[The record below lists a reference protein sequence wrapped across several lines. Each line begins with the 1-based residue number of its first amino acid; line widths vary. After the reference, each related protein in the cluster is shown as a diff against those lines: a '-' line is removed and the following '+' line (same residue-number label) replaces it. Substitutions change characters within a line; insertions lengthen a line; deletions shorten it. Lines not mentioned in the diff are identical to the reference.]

1 MRVCALIYLGR
12 LSAGRIVVSQF
23 YQSRD
28 SVVVSVL
35 SDGRTSVVQAFK
47 KLVLNAGASKNV
59 DLTQLSALLA
69 AHATTLELRTTKPT
83 PELVERIEPRKET
96 KTRWLEHALSR
107 LDQELAGVRQEYA
120 RWRGVRDKDEAHE
133 NLSNRREE
141 IFDLNQKLIANA
153 REPHFIYS
161 PGKWHP
167 SEWQR
172 TDRVRFHE
180 MKDQAKERASAIR
193 SRLDFS
199 YREEI
204 KRLERKRRE
213 LLAEIETERKQDRAT
228 EDRAVEVLNES
239 TAAAVLLT
247 VQSRPLLA
255 PGLKRDA
262 VRAATEEVV
271 KDARSLAAKLSER
284 LNVHVR
290 DAPDA
295 LTLSALFLPDVSALP
310 AESLLGEE
318 ARRALSLV
326 PRAALE
332 KDVAKV
338 VASQLTHHVELNLS
352 RFPQPDGK
360 RRLAYLGV
368 ALTSEQRPTQAPVYF
383 DLDEAGPRHVA
394 FVGGSGSGKS
404 VAASLILEGAALH
417 GVPALVFDPTRSW
430 TGFAQPCSGTML
442 DRFKPFGLKP
452 EWARGFDVRI
462 LDTRQLL
469 DGDADVDVQKGI
481 TVFTSAD
488 VTEEE
493 EASATASLLRSLFAQ
508 MNGWPES
515 KRLRL
520 LVVLEEAH
528 RYLRHKAVQ
537 PILEQFA
544 RQARVKGIGLLVV
557 SQVAVDLPPAIRN
570 NCATKIQLFTN
581 YTQDLTRA
589 GQVFGSDVQ
598 KIVPKL
604 RQAQG
609 ALHYPEYGTALV
621 AFRPPLH
628 SPSALSA
635 EAMQLYLA
643 RRDLEEILATLVAQ
657 TTTQSKVNEKP
668 TEAAAEPRSGQT
680 TRIWRDVAT
689 RVASKCKVAQLRQE
703 IADAGVA
710 PPSRRTLQRFLR
722 ESKKA
727 ANDTVTPRS
736 MTS

>member
-23 YQSRD
+23 YHPRD

-35 SDGRTSVVQAFK
+35 SDGRTTVVQAFK
-47 KLVLNAGASKNV
+47 KLVLNGGANKNV
-59 DLTQLSALLA
+59 DTTQLGAILA

-96 KTRWLEHALSR
+96 KTRWLEHSLAR
-107 LDQELAGVRQEYA
+107 LDQELTGVRQEYA

-133 NLSNRREE
+133 NLANRREE

-153 REPHFIYS
+153 REPHFVYA

-172 TDRVRFHE
+172 TDRVRLNE
-180 MKDQAKERASAIR
+180 LKDQAKERASAIR

-204 KRLERKRRE
+204 KRLDRKRRE
-213 LLAEIETERKQDRAT
+213 LLAEIEVERKRDRAT
-228 EDRAVEVLNES
+228 EDQAVEILNES

-247 VQSRPLLA
+247 VRSRPLLA

-262 VRAATEEVV
+262 VRAATDEVV
-271 KDARSLAAKLSER
+271 KDARSLAAKLTER
-284 LNVHVR
+284 LSVNVQ

-295 LTLSALFLPDVSALP
+295 VALSALFLPDVSALP
-310 AESLLGEE
+310 AGSLLGDE

-332 KDVAKV
+332 KEVAKV
-338 VASQLTHHVELNLS
+338 VASQQIYHVALDLS
-352 RFPQPDGK
+352 RFPQAGGK
-360 RRLAYLGV
+360 RRLAYLGL
-368 ALTSEQRPTQAPVYF
+368 ALTSQQRPTQVPVFF

-394 FVGGSGSGKS
+394 VAGGSGSGKS

-452 EWARGFDVRI
+452 DWARGFDVRV
-462 LDTRQLL
+462 LDTRRLL
-469 DGDADVDVQKGI
+469 SEGVDVDVQEGI

-493 EASATASLLRSLFAQ
+493 EATATATLLRSLFTQ
-508 MNGWPES
+508 MNGWSES

-528 RYLRHKAVQ
+528 RYLRHKTIQ
-537 PILEQFA
+537 PVLEQFA
-544 RQARVKGIGLLVV
+544 RQARVKGVGLLVV

-581 YTQDLTRA
+581 YAQDLTRA
-589 GQVFGSDVQ
+589 GQVFGSHVQ
-598 KIVPKL
+598 KIIPRL
-604 RQAQG
+604 TQARG
-609 ALHYPEYGTALV
+609 ALHYPEHGTALV

-628 SPSALSA
+628 SPAALS
-635 EAMQLYLA
+635 EETMQLYLA
-643 RRDLEEILATLVAQ
+643 RRDLEEIVATLMTQ
-657 TTTQSKVNEKP
+657 TPREATATEKP
-668 TEAAAEPRSGQT
+668 TECHVEPRKEQT
-680 TRIWRDVAT
+680 TQTWRDVAT
-689 RVASKCKVAQLRQE
+689 TVAAKCQTAAEVQEAIRASNLSAPSLRT
-703 IADAGVA
+703 I
-710 PPSRRTLQRFLR
+710 QRFLAR
-722 ESKKA
+722 TCQDSDGA
-727 ANDTVTPRS
+727 RHA
-736 MTS
+736 